1 MDGTIEKLEL
11 ETDNCKRIV
20 SKLQTM
26 YQYNEKEFQNL
37 IRQADKLDKM
47 FELE

>member
-1 MDGTIEKLEL
+1 MFPIY
-11 ETDNCKRIV
+11 DNCKRIV